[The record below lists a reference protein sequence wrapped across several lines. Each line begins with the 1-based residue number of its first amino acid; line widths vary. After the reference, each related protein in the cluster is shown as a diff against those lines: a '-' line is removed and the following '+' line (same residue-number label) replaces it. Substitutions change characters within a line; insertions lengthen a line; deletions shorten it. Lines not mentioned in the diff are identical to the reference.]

1 MMTNRLRVLSA
12 GLLLVMVT
20 LISGTTRAADG
31 SEAEQVLSALVEAE
45 RIRLLETLN
54 DFDRLS
60 LRRSQTDD
68 LLDGLY
74 QELDGAIKQSERGS
88 VDSITRLREQ
98 IEALED
104 VRRGALLSLR
114 GMLDRIEESRRR
126 LQLLEDQVEALASK
140 DKTERGRL
148 SGEWTVTLL
157 PHGQGGTFSLTQS
170 GTLISGSYNLEGGFD
185 GSLQGTLVN
194 RKVFLVR
201 IDSKRG
207 RTMEFEGYLSPD
219 GRQIR
224 GNWLDYNLSRGEE
237 ARGDWSARRTVAAD
251 DDR

>member
-1 MMTNRLRVLSA
+1 MMTNRLRVPAA

-20 LISGTTRAADG
+20 LLSGSTRAAAG

-126 LQLLEDQVEALASK
+126 RTREVQHRVDGPRDEDPVAGAPL
-140 DKTERGRL
+140 D
-148 SGEWTVTLL
+148 
-157 PHGQGGTFSLTQS
+157 HF
-170 GTLISGSYNLEGGFD
+170 
-185 GSLQGTLVN
+185 
-194 RKVFLVR
+194 R
-201 IDSKRG
+201 I
-207 RTMEFEGYLSPD
+207 
-219 GRQIR
+219 
-224 GNWLDYNLSRGEE
+224 
-237 ARGDWSARRTVAAD
+237 ARGHVGHSGFIGADIDIVAQRLAAD
-251 DDR
+251 INGAELPRCSGVQGNQCCVVFRVGIPCIYGYRREAPC

>member
-1 MMTNRLRVLSA
+1 MKKRPRTLFA
-12 GLLLVMVT
+12 GLLLVIGVLMT
-20 LISGTTRAADG
+20 GSTPAAG
-31 SEAEQVLSALVEAE
+31 ESEAELVLSALVEAE

-74 QELDGAIKQSERGS
+74 QELDGAIKQSERGA

-157 PHGQGGTFSLTQS
+157 PRGQSGTFQLTQS
-170 GTLISGSYNLEGGFD
+170 GTLVSGSYSLDGGFD

-207 RTMEFEGYLSPD
+207 RTMEFEGHLSPD

-237 ARGDWSARRTVAAD
+237 ARGDWSARRKVAAD